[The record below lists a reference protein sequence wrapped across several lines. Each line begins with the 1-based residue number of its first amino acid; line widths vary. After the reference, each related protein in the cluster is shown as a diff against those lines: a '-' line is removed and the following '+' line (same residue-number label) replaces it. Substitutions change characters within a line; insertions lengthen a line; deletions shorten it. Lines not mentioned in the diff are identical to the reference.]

1 MFEQQERKLAEAV
14 KSATEVTNK
23 RIDKLSADIV
33 KFNENVIDLTND
45 ANGVED
51 NIEALQ
57 EIIKEIME
65 NYKKKQRQKNKE
77 MSIV

>member
-14 KSATEVTNK
+14 KSATEVRNK
-23 RIDKLSADIV
+23 RIDKLSADIM
-33 KFNENVIDLTND
+33 KYNENVIDLTND

-65 NYKKKQRQKNKE
+65 NYKKKQTKKNKE